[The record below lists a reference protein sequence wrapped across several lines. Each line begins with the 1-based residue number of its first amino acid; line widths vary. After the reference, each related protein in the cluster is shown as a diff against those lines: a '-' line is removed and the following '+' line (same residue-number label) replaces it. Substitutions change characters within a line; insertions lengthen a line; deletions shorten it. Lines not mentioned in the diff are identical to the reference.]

1 MKILNGNKFALYIDK
16 SVEFISLVIAI
27 WKTGGT
33 YIPIDTEMP
42 KSRIEYMLHDSKVNC
57 IVKDKNSRY
66 DFKGKKFLV
75 DSFFDKTFEN
85 IRCYDYKDKII
96 NDDIAYIIYTS
107 GSTGKPKGVK
117 VSNNN
122 LTYFMHSIDK
132 EIEIASDDKWLSIT
146 TVCFDISILEIF
158 FPIIKGITLVIGTK
172 RMLIDMSLLKKTIV
186 EENITIMQATP
197 ITWNLLAN
205 SDISILKDMKILCGG
220 DRMSKELSEKLY
232 NIAKKVL
239 NLYGPTETTIW
250 SSVNQLQYA
259 GDTSI
264 GTPLEGTKFYL
275 FDDKMMLNN
284 IEGELYIG
292 GKGVS
297 LGYINNVSLTN
308 QKYIKNPLNG
318 KETIYQTGD
327 YVKYID
333 GRYYCIGRN
342 DFQIKINGHRI
353 ELEDIEKN
361 LMKIHGV
368 EMAIVIPNYE
378 KSNIFA
384 FVKCKGE
391 KLTEIDIKEELRNRI
406 IGYMIPKRIFFIDEI
421 PLTFNEKVDRKELLN
436 KYVYK
441 NIDNKEE
448 NKIEDKLIRIWSNII
463 GEKVNPN
470 KSYSEYMIDSL
481 TLTQIS
487 IEMGKIWNEFSI
499 EDIVKYK
506 TINNI
511 VQHMENKEKE
521 VKIDNKRINKILKD
535 YAISLKDVEL
545 IKINENERMML
556 NFYFLNPRECVF
568 QDCYMFEIESR
579 LNEKDIKNEFL
590 KKTNEMNFLK
600 TKYVFG
606 YDMKIQSKAFN
617 DMVKYSYIELD
628 DKNRLEKIIYNN
640 EIEVNNINEC
650 SIKLKV
656 ISFENKTYLI
666 FNYPHIRMDELSF
679 FDLVNAIL
687 TQIILK
693 GNSYGMRILNEVHS
707 GKNIIINMD
716 KNQMQK
722 CVKEAKLYS
731 TNINNIVEYHMLKAL
746 KEQYNF
752 NNIVHYILNINNSN
766 LIHIG
771 NNLSICSSNIENFSN
786 IKGYI
791 KGKKKLLNKRNSDV
805 LIGYNDISNL
815 IIGKD
820 FINFKHI
827 ENNGFNINIQ
837 IYNKKNT
844 IQIIITLKEKF
855 LDLEKLRN
863 DFYANFN

>member
-1 MKILNGNKFALYIDK
+1 M
-16 SVEFISLVIAI
+16 
-27 WKTGGT
+27 
-33 YIPIDTEMP
+33 
-42 KSRIEYMLHDSKVNC
+42 
-57 IVKDKNSRY
+57 
-66 DFKGKKFLV
+66 
-75 DSFFDKTFEN
+75 
-85 IRCYDYKDKII
+85 
-96 NDDIAYIIYTS
+96 
-107 GSTGKPKGVK
+107 
-117 VSNNN
+117 
-122 LTYFMHSIDK
+122 
-132 EIEIASDDKWLSIT
+132 
-146 TVCFDISILEIF
+146 
-158 FPIIKGITLVIGTK
+158 
-172 RMLIDMSLLKKTIV
+172 

-197 ITWNLLAN
+197 ITWNLLVN
-205 SDISILKDMKILCGG
+205 SDISVLKNMKILCGG
-220 DRMSKELSEKLY
+220 DKMSRELSEKLY
-232 NIAKKVL
+232 NTAKVVW

-259 GDTSI
+259 GDISI

-275 FDDKMMLNN
+275 FDNKMILNKT
-284 IEGELYIG
+284 EGELYIG

-297 LGYINNVSLTN
+297 LGYVNNISLTS
-308 QKYIKNPLNG
+308 QKYIKNPLNN
-318 KETIYQTGD
+318 KEVIYQTGD

-333 GRYYCIGRN
+333 GKYYCIGRN
-342 DFQIKINGHRI
+342 DFQIKLNGHRI

-361 LMKIHGV
+361 LMEVCGV
-368 EMAIVIPNYE
+368 EVAIVIPNYE
-378 KSNIFA
+378 KSAIFA
-384 FVKCKGE
+384 FVKSKGE
-391 KLTEIDIKEELRNRI
+391 KLTETDIKEKLRNRI
-406 IGYMIPKRIFFIDEI
+406 IEYMIPKRIFIIDKI

-441 NIDNKEE
+441 NAVNKVET
-448 NKIEDKLIRIWSNII
+448 KIEDRLIRIWSNII
-463 GEKVNPN
+463 GEEVDPN
-470 KSYSEYMIDSL
+470 KAYSEYMIDSL
-481 TLTQIS
+481 TLTRIS
-487 IEMGKIWNEFSI
+487 IEIGKIWNEFSI

-511 VQHMENKEKE
+511 VKHMENKEKE

-568 QDCYMFEIESR
+568 QDCYIFEIESR
-579 LNEKDIKNEFL
+579 LNEKYIKNEFI
-590 KKTNEMNFLK
+590 KKTNEMNSLK

-628 DKNRLEKIIYNN
+628 DKNKLEKIIYNN

-656 ISFENKTYLI
+656 ISFENETYLI

-687 TQIILK
+687 TQILK
-693 GNSYGMRILNEVHS
+693 EDSYGMRILNEVHS
-707 GKNIIINMD
+707 DKNIIINMD
-716 KNQMQK
+716 KNQKQK

-731 TNINNIVEYHMLKAL
+731 TNINNIVEYHILKAL

-752 NNIVHYILNINNSN
+752 NNIAHYILNINNSN

-791 KGKKKLLNKRNSDV
+791 NGKKKLLDKRNSDV

-844 IQIIITLKEKF
+844 IKIIITLKEKDK
-855 LDLEKLRN
+855 LLNLEKLRN